1 MTRAL
6 AAAACRAAGLADS
19 HVLDVRPIGG
29 GCINQC
35 AIVRTRTGQY
45 FLKANP
51 RQGHAFFRAEA
62 DGLAALAEAGA
73 VRTPRVLGRS
83 GVLGTTGVL
92 GRSSAEGKSSAA
104 GKSGND
110 ESLGSATPWLLL
122 EWIEEGGG
130 PHRADWS
137 RLGRELA
144 ALHRHPVADQGWG
157 WHADNVIGS
166 LPQPNGR
173 LGDWP
178 AFWSRRRILSLAREL
193 GAGGTLSA
201 RQLAAVEEAARRV
214 GDLIGPAAEA
224 DGPSLLH
231 GDLWSGNVIFDR
243 EGAPVLVDPAVYV
256 GHREVDLAMTRL
268 FGGFPPAFYRAYDK
282 AWPPVPGR
290 NARLCAYQLYPLL
303 VHARLFGGGYVGS
316 AVRAAESAVR
326 AAEAIAE

>member
-1 MTRAL
+1 MSRAL
-6 AAAACRAAGLADS
+6 AATACRVAGLPDS
-19 HVLDVRPIGG
+19 HVLDVRPVGG

-35 AIVRTRTGQY
+35 AVVCTRTGQY

-73 VRTPRVLGRS
+73 AVRTPRVLGRS
-83 GVLGTTGVL
+83 GAVGT
-92 GRSSAEGKSSAA
+92 SSKDEG
-104 GKSGND
+104 SGGATPSRD
-110 ESLGSATPWLLL
+110 EGSGSATPWLLL

-130 PHRADWS
+130 SRRADWD

-157 WHADNVIGS
+157 WRADNVIGS

-173 LGDWP
+173 LDDWP
-178 AFWSRRRILSLAREL
+178 AFWSRRRILPLAREL
-193 GAGGTLSA
+193 GAAGALSA
-201 RQLAAVEEAARRV
+201 RQLATVEEAARRV

-268 FGGFPPAFYRAYDK
+268 FGGFPPAFYRAYDE

-316 AVRAAESAVR
+316 AVRAAEAAFR
-326 AAEAIAE
+326 AAEAAAASAD

>member
-1 MTRAL
+1 MSRAL
-6 AAAACRAAGLADS
+6 AAAACRAAGLPDF
-19 HVLDVRPIGG
+19 HVLDVRPVGG

-35 AIVRTRTGQY
+35 AVVRTRTGQY

-83 GVLGTTGVL
+83 GVV
-92 GRSSAEGKSSAA
+92 
-104 GKSGND
+104 GKSG
-110 ESLGSATPWLLL
+110 ATPWLLL
-122 EWIEEGGG
+122 EWIKEGGG
-130 PHRADWS
+130 PRSADWD

-144 ALHRHPVADQGWG
+144 ALHRHPVAEPEWG

-173 LGDWP
+173 LNDWP
-178 AFWSRRRILSLAREL
+178 AFWSRRRILPLAREL
-193 GAGGTLSA
+193 GAAGALSA
-201 RQLAAVEEAARRV
+201 RQLAAVEEAARHV

-282 AWPPVPGR
+282 AWPPVAGS

-316 AVRAAESAVR
+316 AVRAAEAV
-326 AAEAIAE
+326 AEYVGRCQSY